1 MQQHLLS
8 FLVDNL
14 LLFAFNYALF
24 YIALVVVRGGR
35 PKSNLL
41 FSVFQRKYFGSILG
55 INLIN
60 SVINWLLNSLIFL
73 PMFLISGV
81 STYMQLLF
89 SSNAV
94 PTGVMPEDFLDI
106 SFVLSMIGMIFVSAL
121 IMSIV
126 GGLFQFAW
134 TKFDYPDLSV
144 IQCLKYGWFLLK
156 DRIGTYILLQ
166 LSFIG
171 WYLLEQSLCSSVF
184 CGSLFM

>member
-1 MQQHLLS
+1 
-8 FLVDNL
+8 
-14 LLFAFNYALF
+14 
-24 YIALVVVRGGR
+24 
-35 PKSNLL
+35 
-41 FSVFQRKYFGSILG
+41 LG

-94 PTGVMPEDFLDI
+94 PMGVMPEDFLDI

-126 GGLFQFAW
+126 GGLFQFAAW
-134 TKFDYPDLSV
+134 TKF
-144 IQCLKYGWFLLK
+144 
-156 DRIGTYILLQ
+156 
-166 LSFIG
+166 
-171 WYLLEQSLCSSVF
+171 
-184 CGSLFM
+184 

>member
-1 MQQHLLS
+1 
-8 FLVDNL
+8 L

-126 GGLFQFAW
+126 GGLFQFAAW

-171 WYLLEQSLCSSVF
+171 WYLL
-184 CGSLFM
+184 GAIALFIGLL

>member
-1 MQQHLLS
+1 
-8 FLVDNL
+8 
-14 LLFAFNYALF
+14 
-24 YIALVVVRGGR
+24 
-35 PKSNLL
+35 
-41 FSVFQRKYFGSILG
+41 
-55 INLIN
+55 
-60 SVINWLLNSLIFL
+60 
-73 PMFLISGV
+73 SGV

-126 GGLFQFAW
+126 GGLFQFAAW

-171 WYLLEQSLCSSVF
+171 WYLLGAIALFIGLLWVIVYVNVSVAEFYEQARIEKGGPDAYF
-184 CGSLFM
+184 T

>member
-1 MQQHLLS
+1 MK
-8 FLVDNL
+8 
-14 LLFAFNYALF
+14 
-24 YIALVVVRGGR
+24 VVVRKRMVGNIPLLEVVAEDKIYEPLPLIIYYHGWQTAKELVLTQGR
-35 PKSNLL
+35 KLAAQNFRVLL
-41 FSVFQRKYFGSILG
+41 PDAANHG
-55 INLIN
+55 
-60 SVINWLLNSLIFL
+60 
-73 PMFLISGV
+73 
-81 STYMQLLF
+81 
-89 SSNAV
+89 

-126 GGLFQFAW
+126 GGLFQFAAW

-171 WYLLEQSLCSSVF
+171 WYLLGAIALFIGLLWVIVYVNVSVAEFYEQARIEKGGPDAYF
-184 CGSLFM
+184 T